1 MQLHTEQPHDHP
13 ATHLLAQWDSP
24 FRMHEIFALNEKN
37 YGTVLFL

>member
-13 ATHLLAQWDSP
+13 ATHLLAQWDNT
-24 FRMHEIFALNEKN
+24 FRMREIFALNEKN